1 MKKKLKTILI
11 ILFILSIIELVN
23 IYSLSV
29 KSKLLEVKLND
40 DKVITL
46 NSAVGEKRVV
56 GYNDK
61 FESDGTKSKI
71 FTYRTTSVSKKDVLT
86 YISKL
91 KKNGFVYTEESDI
104 NVKQLGKKSIN
115 EDKTI
120 LINFEYDS
128 NNRYLYIKYVMKD
141 GSFKRS
147 TKY

>member
-1 MKKKLKTILI
+1 MKKKIKI
-11 ILFILSIIELVN
+11 ILTIIFILSIIELIN

-46 NSAVGEKRVV
+46 SSAVGEKKVI

-71 FTYRTTSVSKKDVLT
+71 FTYKTTSVSKSDVLT
-86 YISKL
+86 YIGKL
-91 KKNGFVYTEESDI
+91 KKNGFVYTEESDMNI
-104 NVKQLGKKSIN
+104 KQLGKKSIN

-128 NNRYLYIKYVMKD
+128 NNKYLFIKYVMTD

-147 TKY
+147 SKY